1 MKSLASTAAA
11 PPANAVER
19 GTPLASGIKT
29 HLNRHFDLVVGA
41 ITLIAFFLAWQF
53 ARPLGIPG
61 LSAVEPPTRVVA
73 ASWDLLSSATFWT
86 ACYKSALRILAGFAL
101 AQIIGVPIGLM
112 MATNRMAFHTLFPI
126 TEILRPIPPV
136 AWIPV
141 AIIFWPTRE
150 MSTVFIVF
158 LGAFWIVLL
167 NTIGGASTIEESYKR
182 AALSLGSSRW
192 HLFRYIVLPATMP
205 SIVTGMVVGMGI
217 SWEMVVAAEMI
228 ASDTGLGYL
237 LWQSFEIN
245 AGAQVI
251 VCMLAIGIAGF
262 VSSALIS
269 RVGRLLTPWQGRR

>member
-1 MKSLASTAAA
+1 MPSRIS
-11 PPANAVER
+11 
-19 GTPLASGIKT
+19 KT
-29 HLNRHFDLVVGA
+29 FDRHFDLIVGA
-41 ITLIAFFLAWQF
+41 ASVVTFFLLWQF

-61 LSAVEPPTRVVA
+61 LKAIEPPTAVVV

-86 ACYKSALRILAGFAL
+86 ACYKSVLRILAGFAL
-101 AQIIGVPIGLM
+101 AQVIGVPIGLL
-112 MATNRMAFHTLFPI
+112 MATNRLAFNTVFPV

-158 LGAFWIVLL
+158 LGAFWIVVL
-167 NTIGGASTIEESYKR
+167 NTIGGASAIDPSYKR
-182 AALSLGSSRW
+182 AALSLGSNRW

-228 ASDTGLGYL
+228 ATDTGLGYL

-251 VCMLAIGIAGF
+251 VCMLAIGLAGF
-262 VSSALIS
+262 LSSVLIG